1 MSDDEHL
8 AVPRPRP
15 RWWLRAAV
23 ALITAVALAVGGYWL
38 YDSVFVRCADGVR
51 EQGPRGE
58 CVGVTDGSYV
68 FDAALRDISG
78 QILAENRRVAKSG
91 KPWVSVAYLQP
102 MTPGPDDKGRDIIRR
117 ELEGA
122 YLAQR
127 ELNDPR
133 RGGRGDSPQ
142 IKLLLANSGAG
153 SEQWRPLVDQLREMK
168 DGDRHLVA
176 VAGLGQ
182 SRQTTQDAIDALRAA
197 GIPMMGST
205 VTADAINRP
214 GQTGFWR
221 VAPPN
226 ADQASA
232 VVRHLRTL
240 QKQAGQRPYRVTTIK
255 DRSEQDTYTASLN
268 RGFTAAAAR
277 QGLKLTD
284 MGLAYSSADRAT
296 ANAFSALADRV
307 CTDPPDAVY
316 FAGRGRAL
324 RGFIEAMAA
333 AGRRCP
339 TSVYTGDDV
348 VGVFDVP
355 ESYEARQAFRKVW
368 ERSRLTVH
376 HTVLAHPDQWLT
388 TYPGDGNPLPEFRDA
403 YRKDIHRTVGELSDG
418 QAIMGHDAL
427 LTLGVAIRAGADRQ
441 GSGPVTTSSTR
452 QMLFLI
458 GGSKPVYGV
467 SGPIRFDEHGDPE
480 GKPLAMVELKPDGSY
495 AFRQVVWP

>member
-1 MSDDEHL
+1 MSDDDRL
-8 AVPRPRP
+8 QVPRPRP
-15 RWWLRAAV
+15 RVWLR
-23 ALITAVALAVGGYWL
+23 TAVALAAAGALGAGGYWV
-38 YDSVFVRCADGVR
+38 YDTAFVRCADGVR
-51 EQGPRGE
+51 EQGPHGE

-68 FDAALRDISG
+68 FDSALRDISR

-102 MTPGPDDKGRDIIRR
+102 MTPGPGDKGRDIIRR

-127 ELNDPR
+127 ELNDPQ

-153 SEQWRPLVDQLREMK
+153 SEQWEPLVDQLKEMK
-168 DGDRHLVA
+168 DGDQHLVA

-182 SRQTTQDAIDALRAA
+182 SRRTTQEAIDALRAA
-197 GIPMMGST
+197 EIPMMGST

-232 VVRHLRTL
+232 VVRHLRAL
-240 QKQAGQRPYRVTTIK
+240 QNRPGKRPYRVTTIK
-255 DRSEQDTYTASLN
+255 DRSEQDTYSTSLN
-268 RGFTAAAAR
+268 RGFTTAAAR

-284 MGLAYSSADRAT
+284 LGLAYSSADPAT
-296 ANAFSALADRV
+296 ANAFSSLADRV
-307 CTDPPDAVY
+307 CADPPDAVY

-333 AGRRCP
+333 AGRRCA
-339 TSVYTGDDV
+339 TSVFTGDDV

-376 HTVLAHPDQWLT
+376 HTVLAHPDQWLK

-403 YRKDIHRTVGELSDG
+403 YRKEIRRTAGELSDG

-427 LTLGVAIRAGADRQ
+427 LTLGVAIRDGAGRQ
-441 GSGPVTTSSTR
+441 GSGPVTTGSTR
-452 QMLFLI
+452 QMLLQI
-458 GGSKPVYGV
+458 SGSKPVYGV
-467 SGPIRFDEHGDPE
+467 SGPIRFDDHGDPE
-480 GKPLAMVELKPDGSY
+480 GKPLALVELEPDGSY